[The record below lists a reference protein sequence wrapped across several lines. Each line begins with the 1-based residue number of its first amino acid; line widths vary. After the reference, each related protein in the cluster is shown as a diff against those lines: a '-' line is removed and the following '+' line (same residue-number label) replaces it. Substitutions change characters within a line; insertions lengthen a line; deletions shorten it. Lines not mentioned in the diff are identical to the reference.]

1 MDFDAYSIMDA
12 YTKNNLALIKD
23 EEQIKPNEKIWRISS
38 LTAFIDDDTKILILP
53 VAESRRQVKIQDT
66 KYLFKVY

>member
-23 EEQIKPNEKIWRISS
+23 EEEIKPNEKIWRISS